1 MSNPDPSDAA
11 AIAGERDR
19 HIDHK
24 QHSSSG
30 ETRRRQAA
38 IVVAGGSTAVLLWLL
53 WAGPTPQH
61 KVEHTAVRQTAVF
74 EPAME
79 KPAPKELPR
88 LAAMTDIKPAA
99 VIEPP
104 PPAPPPPD
112 PMLEAS
118 RKAPVLAVSKRESAS
133 SRTSAITTGTLT
145 PETEADDKGQ
155 FERRLKP
162 PKLEGVRAGLLGNPN
177 FVVPQ
182 GTAIPCTLET
192 AMQSDQP
199 GFVSCVIPRDVL
211 GANGRVV
218 LLERGTQV
226 TGEYR
231 GGLKQGQVRLHVLW
245 SRARSSAGVVVDLGS
260 PATDPLGRAGVGG
273 ILRPQAIERRWSGL
287 FLRGPLSDA
296 SLDER
301 VDEAIEAI
309 LLLVVFG
316 RVHPAEGRGADLRQ
330 RCSSELASA
339 QSPTGDLVAEQGC
352 CSVVGPYRDMRIAF
366 VGKRLQ
372 KLLAVRFEPIR
383 RDFGCCGLLGCPGHG
398 VSFRWLEGAK
408 THGRGSAREVGE
420 SDSCGQ
426 PSRHS

>member
-1 MSNPDPSDAA
+1 MPPLSLASATNTS
-11 AIAGERDR
+11 IT
-19 HIDHK
+19 
-24 QHSSSG
+24 HSQSPSG

-133 SRTSAITTGTLT
+133 SRTSAITTGSLTL
-145 PETEADDKGQ
+145 ETEADDKGQ

-231 GGLKQGQVRLHVLW
+231 GGLQ
-245 SRARSSAGVVVDLGS
+245 ARPGALACSVEPGPLAGRCCRRTRVACHRSA
-260 PATDPLGRAGVGG
+260 
-273 ILRPQAIERRWSGL
+273 RPRRRW
-287 FLRGPLSDA
+287 
-296 SLDER
+296 
-301 VDEAIEAI
+301 
-309 LLLVVFG
+309 
-316 RVHPAEGRGADLRQ
+316 
-330 RCSSELASA
+330 
-339 QSPTGDLVAEQGC
+339 
-352 CSVVGPYRDMRIAF
+352 
-366 VGKRLQ
+366 
-372 KLLAVRFEPIR
+372 R
-383 RDFGCCGLLGCPGHG
+383 RD
-398 VSFRWLEGAK
+398 
-408 THGRGSAREVGE
+408 
-420 SDSCGQ
+420 
-426 PSRHS
+426 

>member
-1 MSNPDPSDAA
+1 MSNLEPTDAA
-11 AIAGERDR
+11 AIPGERDK
-19 HIDHK
+19 HID
-24 QHSSSG
+24 QRGQLPSG
-30 ETRRRQAA
+30 ETRRRHAA
-38 IVVAGGSTAVLLWLL
+38 IAVAGGSTAVLLWLL
-53 WAGPTPQH
+53 WAGPAPQH
-61 KVEHTAVRQTAVF
+61 RVEHTAVRQTAVF
-74 EPAME
+74 EPAIE

-88 LAAMTDIKPAA
+88 LAVMTDIKPAA
-99 VIEPP
+99 IIEPP
-104 PPAPPPPD
+104 PPAPPLPD

-133 SRTSAITTGTLT
+133 SRTSAITTGSIT

-245 SRARSSAGVVVDLGS
+245 SRARSPAGVVVDLGS

-273 ILRPQAIERRWSGL
+273 EIDNHWWERFGS
-287 FLRGPLSDA
+287 
-296 SLDER
+296 SL
-301 VDEAIEAI
+301 
-309 LLLVVFG
+309 LM
-316 RVHPAEGRGADLRQ
+316 
-330 RCSSELASA
+330 
-339 QSPTGDLVAEQGC
+339 
-352 CSVVGPYRDMRIAF
+352 SVVGD
-366 VGKRLQ
+366 
-372 KLLAVRFEPIR
+372 
-383 RDFGCCGLLGCPGHG
+383 GLRVLTKAGQ
-398 VSFRWLEGAK
+398 
-408 THGRGSAREVGE
+408 SATGE
-420 SDSCGQ
+420 SFNGVGQ
-426 PSRHS
+426 AGNQAAAIAVEQSINMPPTLHKAQGELVTIFVARDLDFSSVYRLTMAPTATSEPWHATLERGDGRSLKD

>member
-1 MSNPDPSDAA
+1 MSNLEPTDATQ
-11 AIAGERDR
+11 IPGERDK
-19 HIDHK
+19 HID
-24 QHSSSG
+24 QRGQLPSG
-30 ETRRRQAA
+30 ETRRRRAA
-38 IVVAGGSTAVLLWLL
+38 LAVGGGSTAVLLWLL

-99 VIEPP
+99 IIEPP

-118 RKAPVLAVSKRESAS
+118 RKAPVLAVSKRESS
-133 SRTSAITTGTLT
+133 QSRGSAITTGSLA
-145 PETEADDKGQ
+145 PEIDADDKGQ

-162 PKLEGVRAGLLGNPN
+162 PKLEGVRAGLIGNPN

-231 GGLKQGQVRLHVLW
+231 GGLRQGQVRVHVLW
-245 SRARSSAGVVVDLGS
+245 SRARSPAGVVVELAS

-273 ILRPQAIERRWSGL
+273 EIDNHWWERFGS
-287 FLRGPLSDA
+287 A
-296 SLDER
+296 
-301 VDEAIEAI
+301 
-309 LLLVVFG
+309 LLM
-316 RVHPAEGRGADLRQ
+316 
-330 RCSSELASA
+330 
-339 QSPTGDLVAEQGC
+339 
-352 CSVVGPYRDMRIAF
+352 SVVGDGMRVLTKA
-366 VGKRLQ
+366 GQ
-372 KLLAVRFEPIR
+372 
-383 RDFGCCGLLGCPGHG
+383 
-398 VSFRWLEGAK
+398 
-408 THGRGSAREVGE
+408 SATGE
-420 SDSCGQ
+420 SFNGVGQ
-426 PSRHS
+426 AGNQAAAIAVEQSINMPPTLHKAQGELVTIFVARDLDFSSVYRLTLAPPPSPEPWHATLERGDGRSLKD

>member
-11 AIAGERDR
+11 AIPGERDK
-19 HIDHK
+19 HIDHTH
-24 QHSSSG
+24 HSPSG

-38 IVVAGGSTAVLLWLL
+38 IAVAGTSTAVLLWLL
-53 WAGPTPQH
+53 WAGPAPQH
-61 KVEHTAVRQTAVF
+61 KAEHTVVRQTAVF

-79 KPAPKELPR
+79 KPAPKEPPR
-88 LAAMTDIKPAA
+88 LAVMTDIKPAP
-99 VIEPP
+99 VIEPL
-104 PPAPPPPD
+104 PPAPPPD

-118 RKAPVLAVSKRESAS
+118 RKAPVLAVSKRETSQSRAS
-133 SRTSAITTGTLT
+133 PIITGSIT

-245 SRARSSAGVVVDLGS
+245 SRARSPAGVVVDLGS

-273 ILRPQAIERRWSGL
+273 EIDNHWWERFGS
-287 FLRGPLSDA
+287 A
-296 SLDER
+296 
-301 VDEAIEAI
+301 
-309 LLLVVFG
+309 LLM
-316 RVHPAEGRGADLRQ
+316 
-330 RCSSELASA
+330 
-339 QSPTGDLVAEQGC
+339 
-352 CSVVGPYRDMRIAF
+352 SVVGDGMRVLTKA
-366 VGKRLQ
+366 GQ
-372 KLLAVRFEPIR
+372 
-383 RDFGCCGLLGCPGHG
+383 
-398 VSFRWLEGAK
+398 
-408 THGRGSAREVGE
+408 SATGE
-420 SDSCGQ
+420 SFNGVGQ
-426 PSRHS
+426 AGNQAAAIAVEQSINMPPTLNKAQGELVTIFVARDLDFSSVYRLTLAPTATPESWHATLERGDGRSLKD